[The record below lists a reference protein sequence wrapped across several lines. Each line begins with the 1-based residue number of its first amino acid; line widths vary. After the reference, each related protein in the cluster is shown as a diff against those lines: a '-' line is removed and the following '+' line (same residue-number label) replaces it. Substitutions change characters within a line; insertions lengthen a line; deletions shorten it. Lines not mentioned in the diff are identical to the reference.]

1 MAVYTNID
9 EDDLATLLADF
20 DLGQAVSCKGI
31 AEGVE
36 NSNFLLETER
46 GRFILTLY
54 ERRVRARDLPYFL
67 DLMHW
72 LAEQGFPC
80 PTPMADRRG
89 AMLKTVRGR
98 PAALVSFL
106 TGVSVQHPTP
116 NHCQEAGA
124 ALARLHLAGRGFQ
137 GARENTLGQH
147 AWAALFEGLESAA
160 DGLRPGL
167 ARDIAADLAWLAAN
181 WPADLPRG
189 SIHADLFPDNVFF
202 VGERFSAAIDFYF
215 ACTDALAYDLA
226 VCLNAWA
233 FRADAGFRP
242 DCARAL
248 IEGYESLRPL
258 GPKERRALPL
268 LARGAAM
275 RFFLTRLADWGATP
289 PGALVRPK
297 DPMEYEARL
306 AVFRGRSDTSFTD
319 DPFAS

>member
-1 MAVYTNID
+1 MAVYTDID
-9 EDDLATLLADF
+9 EADLASLLADF

-54 ERRVRARDLPYFL
+54 ERRVREGDLPYFL
-67 DLMHW
+67 DLMRW
-72 LAEQGFPC
+72 LADHGFPC
-80 PTPMADRRG
+80 PTPMADGRG
-89 AMLKTVRGR
+89 VVLKTVRGR

-116 NHCQEAGA
+116 GHCREAGSG
-124 ALARLHLAGRGFQ
+124 LARLHLAGHGF
-137 GARENTLGQH
+137 GEARENTLGHQ
-147 AWAALFEGLESAA
+147 AWASLFKGLEPAA
-160 DGLRPGL
+160 DDLRPGL
-167 ARDIAADLAWLAAN
+167 ALDIGADLAWLEAN
-181 WPADLPRG
+181 WPAGLPQG

-202 VGERFSAAIDFYF
+202 VGERFCAAIDFYF
-215 ACTDALAYDLA
+215 ACTDALAYDRA

-233 FRADAGFRP
+233 CRVDGGFRP

-248 IEGYESLRPL
+248 LEGYEALRPL
-258 GPKERRALPL
+258 GARERQALPV
-268 LARGAAM
+268 LARGAAL

-306 AVFRGRSDTSFTD
+306 AFFRASRD

>member
-20 DLGQAVSCKGI
+20 ELGQAVSCKGI

-54 ERRVRARDLPYFL
+54 ERRVRECDLPYFL
-67 DLMHW
+67 DLMRW
-72 LAEQGFPC
+72 LADHGFPC

-89 AMLKTVRGR
+89 AVLKTVRGR

-116 NHCQEAGA
+116 RHCREAGA
-124 ALARLHLAGRGFQ
+124 GLARLHLAGQGFA
-137 GARENTLGQH
+137 GERENTLGQP
-147 AWAALFEGLESAA
+147 AWAALFDGLEAAA
-160 DGLRPGL
+160 DRLRPGL
-167 ARDIAADLAWLAAN
+167 AQDIGADIAWLEAG
-181 WPADLPRG
+181 WPTGLPRG
-189 SIHADLFPDNVFF
+189 AIHADLFPDNVFF

-233 FRADAGFRP
+233 FRTEGGFRP
-242 DCARAL
+242 DSARAL
-248 IEGYESLRPL
+248 IEGYETLRPL
-258 GPKERRALPL
+258 GPEERRTLPV
-268 LARGAAM
+268 LARGAAL

-306 AVFRGRSDTSFTD
+306 AFFRNRSDNPFSD
-319 DPFAS
+319 DPSAP

>member
-1 MAVYTNID
+1 MAVYTPID
-9 EDDLATLLADF
+9 EDDLAALLADF
-20 DLGQAVSCKGI
+20 DLGRAVSCKGI

-54 ERRVRARDLPYFL
+54 ERRVRGADLPYFL

-72 LAEQGFPC
+72 LAARGFPC
-80 PTPMADRRG
+80 PTPMADREAR
-89 AMLKTVRGR
+89 MLKTVRGR

-116 NHCQEAGA
+116 AHCREAGA
-124 ALARLHLAGRGFQ
+124 GLAQLHLAGEGFA
-137 GARENTLGQH
+137 GERENTLGQPS
-147 AWAALFEGLESAA
+147 WVALFAGLEDEA
-160 DGLRPGL
+160 DRLQPGL
-167 ARDIAADLAWLAAN
+167 SDDVRADLATLEAS
-181 WPADLPRG
+181 WPRHLPRG

-202 VGERFSAAIDFYF
+202 AGERFCAAIDFYF

-226 VCLNAWA
+226 VCLVAWA
-233 FRADAGFRP
+233 FTPQGRFKP
-242 DCARAL
+242 ESARAL
-248 IEGYESLRPL
+248 IAGYHAARPL
-258 GPKERRALPL
+258 LAEEHAALAI

-297 DPMEYEARL
+297 DPMEYEQRL
-306 AVFRGRSDTSFTD
+306 AFFRSGPD